1 MTDFPTIRPAP
12 TSTAERL
19 STFRLSTF
27 DYETHWQSRTEPGKM
42 AENRS
47 KNHRKPPGFLPGV
60 LCRGCGGCGL
70 ALPGV
75 SVPPAACPLWAALWG
90 VYGRFRRCCSR
101 GCGLLAPV
109 RRCGRLCG
117 LFRGL
122 PVSLYPCPVA
132 WLCAPSVAAVGVG
145 IWYSLH
151 PGRLCPPVRR
161 CPGAVA
167 LALCPSSRRGLWRD
181 REKPGQAVQAPPGRK
196 RTAAG
201 IAPGAALWFYLFIF
215 NNSNRIANGIIKST
229 KRTNIFNFHPLKQR

>member
-1 MTDFPTIRPAP
+1 MKLTGRAGH
-12 TSTAERL
+12 SREK
-19 STFRLSTF
+19 
-27 DYETHWQSRTEPGKM
+27 WQKIARKIT
-42 AENRS
+42 ENRPDFCPGCCAGAVAAVGLPS
-47 KNHRKPPGFLPGV
+47 PAFPYPRRLALCGRLCAPLWGVLAAGSIGIAPPPG
-60 LCRGCGGCGL
+60 
-70 ALPGV
+70 
-75 SVPPAACPLWAALWG
+75 AALWG
-90 VYGRFRRCCSR
+90 VYGRFRRYCSR

-215 NNSNRIANGIIKST
+215 NNSDRIANGIIKST

>member
-1 MTDFPTIRPAP
+1 MPSPAFPYPRRLALCGRLCAP
-12 TSTAERL
+12 LWGVLAAGSIGIA
-19 STFRLSTF
+19 
-27 DYETHWQSRTEPGKM
+27 P
-42 AENRS
+42 
-47 KNHRKPPGFLPGV
+47 PPG
-60 LCRGCGGCGL
+60 
-70 ALPGV
+70 
-75 SVPPAACPLWAALWG
+75 AALWG
-90 VYGRFRRCCSR
+90 VYGRFRRYCSR

-215 NNSNRIANGIIKST
+215 NNSDRIANGIIKST